1 MANETYKVELLITA
15 QDQSAPVIEQANE
28 RINRFA
34 QNAELTNKKLARS
47 LNTTYKPT
55 ITAIDNTAPAV
66 ASAQSGLSRI
76 VGKVWSVVVHA
87 VDQATPVFS
96 SILSGA
102 KSFVSKIG
110 SILGGVGRM
119 ITSPLG
125 MLGIAGAGVGM
136 TALIAGPLKLAGEME
151 QARISFNFFLKDA
164 ERAKRFIG
172 ELQALAAVTPF
183 EFADVQSLATQ
194 LLPIYTQMYGVEK
207 ATGITLETLQKFAD
221 AAAMTG
227 AGMEGLKGAMLG
239 FTQIAMSG
247 RLSLQDLRQVTLG
260 LRIPMTD
267 VLKEL
272 GVKSLDDISKKAIPA
287 KQAMEAILR
296 ALKQY
301 AGGSELQA
309 KTLVGLISTLK
320 DIAGMT
326 ITYFGEGML
335 KPVEDILFGLVE
347 AATKGE
353 DALKSVQDRLY
364 KAGVRVGEAMQNA
377 YRKVVR
383 FFGDLSSIPGWN
395 QMSMTQKI
403 ITAFSQVLTELN
415 NWLKGDQGQEAFRK
429 IQETINS
436 FFKTIFGPENSEL
449 IKQLVDFGY
458 TLGSELASAIFNGIK
473 SNVKLMT
480 ILGAIVGFQIAGWK
494 GALVGAGGA
503 AALAALFNLEEYL
516 NERGT
521 PEVTS
526 STSELTPEQY
536 QMMLIQA
543 GMLPDE
549 AYKFMVESGYITSTG
564 ELIDEIPS
572 QSLPAHA
579 RGGIFYTRHIAEVAE
594 RGAEAIIPLERTKK
608 NVELWQVVGEHL
620 GVMRNAPIESVTQAT
635 INNTYNTMNQATINN
650 TYNTMKNVQ
659 AMSYSTVT
667 HNVQTEV
674 PTVSVVPRNVQS
686 TVNIN
691 VNTEGLIGEVV
702 INNKADVDEA
712 VDKIVGALAPELRKA
727 FSNMVVG

>member
-1 MANETYKVELLITA
+1 MANETYKVELLIIA

-66 ASAQSGLSRI
+66 ASAQSGLSKI
-76 VGKVWSVVVHA
+76 AGKVWSVVVHA
-87 VDQATPVFS
+87 VDQVTPVFS

-102 KSFVSKIG
+102 KSFVSRIG

-125 MLGIAGAGVGM
+125 MLGIAGAGAGM

-151 QARISFNFFLKDA
+151 QARVSFKFFLEDE

-172 ELQALAAVTPF
+172 ELQALAAITPF
-183 EFADVQSLATQ
+183 EFKDVQDLATQ
-194 LLPIYTQMYGVEK
+194 LLPVYKQMYGLEN
-207 ATGITLETLQKFAD
+207 ATAMTLDTLLKFAD
-221 AAAMTG
+221 AASMTG

-239 FTQIAMSG
+239 FTQIAQSG
-247 RLSLQDLRQVTLG
+247 RLNLQDLRQVTLN
-260 LRIPMTD
+260 LKIPMTD

-287 KQAMEAILR
+287 KQAMEAIGR

-309 KTLVGLISTLK
+309 KTLVGLISQLK
-320 DIAGMT
+320 DIADMT

-335 KPVEDILFGLVE
+335 KPVEDILFELVE

-395 QMSMTQKI
+395 EMSMTQKI

-449 IKQLVDFGY
+449 IKQLATFGY

-473 SNVKLMT
+473 DNKALMT
-480 ILGAIVGFQIAGWK
+480 ILGAIVGFKVGR
-494 GALVGAGGA
+494 LVGAPWQGAVIGAGGML
-503 AALAALFNLEEYL
+503 ALSSLFGLEEFYKE
-516 NERGT
+516 N
-521 PEVTS
+521 PVVTQ
-526 STSELTPEQY
+526 EQQKVQYEQY
-536 QMMLIQA
+536 LSFVMSM
-543 GMLPDE
+543 GMTREE
-549 AYKFMVESGYITSTG
+549 AERFIEGMKEQPKVKPE
-564 ELIDEIPS
+564 P
-572 QSLPAHA
+572 LPAHA

-594 RGAEAIIPLERTKK
+594 RGAEAIIPLERTEQA
-608 NVELWQVVGEHL
+608 VRLWRAVGEYI
-620 GVMRNAPIESVTQAT
+620 GAIPKEVT
-635 INNTYNTMNQATINN
+635 YS
-650 TYNTMKNVQ
+650 VQ
-659 AMSYSTVT
+659 AQAVTPLGSVPYGTVT
-667 HNVQTEV
+667 KSNVI
-674 PTVSVVPRNVQS
+674 NL
-686 TVNIN
+686 N
-691 VNTEGLIGEVV
+691 VNTEGLISEVV

-712 VDKIVGALAPELRKA
+712 VDKIVGVLAPELRKA

>member
-76 VGKVWSVVVHA
+76 AGKVWSVVVHA
-87 VDQATPVFS
+87 VDQVTPVFS

-102 KSFVSKIG
+102 KSFVSRIG

-194 LLPIYTQMYGVEK
+194 LLPIYTQIYGVEK

-377 YRKVVR
+377 YRKIIS
-383 FFGDLSSIPGWN
+383 FFGSLSSLPGWN

-403 ITAFSQVLTELN
+403 ITAFSQVLTALN

-449 IKQLVDFGY
+449 IKQLATFGY
-458 TLGSELASAIFNGIK
+458 TLGTELASAIFNGIK
-473 SNVKLMT
+473 SNVKLIT
-480 ILGAIVGFQIAGWK
+480 ILGAIVGFKIAGWK
-494 GALVGAGGA
+494 GAVIGAGGML
-503 AALAALFNLEEYL
+503 ALSSLFGLEEFYKE
-516 NERGT
+516 N
-521 PEVTS
+521 PVVTQ
-526 STSELTPEQY
+526 EQQKAQYEQY
-536 QMMLIQA
+536 LSFVMSM
-543 GMLPDE
+543 GMTREE
-549 AYKFMVESGYITSTG
+549 AERFIEGMKEQPKVKPE
-564 ELIDEIPS
+564 P
-572 QSLPAHA
+572 LPAHA

-620 GVMRNAPIESVTQAT
+620 GVMRRAPIESVTQAT

>member
-76 VGKVWSVVVHA
+76 AGKVGNVVVHA
-87 VDQATPVFS
+87 VDQVTPVFS

-102 KSFVSKIG
+102 KSFVSKLG

-403 ITAFSQVLTELN
+403 ITAFSQVLTALN
-415 NWLKGDQGQEAFRK
+415 NWLKGDQGQEVFRK

-449 IKQLVDFGY
+449 IKQLATFGY
-458 TLGSELASAIFNGIK
+458 TLGTELASAIFNGIK

-480 ILGAIVGFQIAGWK
+480 ILGAIVGFKIAGWK
-494 GALVGAGGA
+494 GAVIGAGGMF
-503 AALAALFNLEEYL
+503 ALSSLFGLEEFYKE
-516 NERGT
+516 NPVATQEQQK
-521 PEVTS
+521 VQY
-526 STSELTPEQY
+526 EQY
-536 QMMLIQA
+536 LSFVMSM
-543 GMLPDE
+543 GMTREE
-549 AYKFMVESGYITSTG
+549 AERFIEGMKEQPKVKPE
-564 ELIDEIPS
+564 P
-572 QSLPAHA
+572 LPAHA

-712 VDKIVGALAPELRKA
+712 VDKIVGVLAPELRKA

>member
-66 ASAQSGLSRI
+66 ASAQSGLSKI
-76 VGKVWSVVVHA
+76 AGKVWSVVVHA
-87 VDQATPVFS
+87 VDQVTPVFS

-403 ITAFSQVLTELN
+403 ITAFSQVLTALN
-415 NWLKGDQGQEAFRK
+415 NWLKGDQGQEVFRK

-449 IKQLVDFGY
+449 IKQLATFGY
-458 TLGSELASAIFNGIK
+458 TLGTELASAIFNGIK

-480 ILGAIVGFQIAGWK
+480 ILGAIVGFKIAGWK
-494 GALVGAGGA
+494 GAVIGAGGMF
-503 AALAALFNLEEYL
+503 ALSSLFGLEEFYKE
-516 NERGT
+516 N
-521 PEVTS
+521 PVVTQ
-526 STSELTPEQY
+526 EQQKVQYEQY
-536 QMMLIQA
+536 LSFVMSM
-543 GMLPDE
+543 GMTREE
-549 AYKFMVESGYITSTG
+549 AERFIEGMKEQPKVKPE
-564 ELIDEIPS
+564 P
-572 QSLPAHA
+572 LPAHA

-594 RGAEAIIPLERTKK
+594 RGAEAIIPLERTEQA
-608 NVELWQVVGEHL
+608 VRLWRAVGEYI
-620 GVMRNAPIESVTQAT
+620 GAIPKEVT
-635 INNTYNTMNQATINN
+635 YS
-650 TYNTMKNVQ
+650 VQ
-659 AMSYSTVT
+659 AQAVTPLGSVPYGTVT
-667 HNVQTEV
+667 KSNVI
-674 PTVSVVPRNVQS
+674 NL
-686 TVNIN
+686 N
-691 VNTEGLIGEVV
+691 VNTEGLISEVV

-712 VDKIVGALAPELRKA
+712 VDKIVGVLAPELRKA

>member
-1 MANETYKVELLITA
+1 MANETYKIELLITA

-66 ASAQSGLSRI
+66 ASAQSGLSKI
-76 VGKVWSVVVHA
+76 AGKVWNVVVHA

-136 TALIAGPLKLAGEME
+136 TALIAGPLKLAGNME

-207 ATGITLETLQKFAD
+207 ATGTTLETLQKFAD

-296 ALKQY
+296 SLKAY
-301 AGGSELQA
+301 AGGSQIQARTLQ
-309 KTLVGLISTLK
+309 GLISTLK

-335 KPVEDILFGLVE
+335 KPVEDILFSLLD

-377 YRKVVR
+377 YRKIIS
-383 FFGDLSSIPGWN
+383 FFGSLSSLPGWN

-403 ITAFSQVLTELN
+403 ITAFSQVLTALN

-436 FFKTIFGPENSEL
+436 FFKTIFGPENAEL
-449 IKQLVDFGY
+449 IKTLTTFGY
-458 TLGSELASAIFNGIK
+458 MLGTELASAIFNGIK
-473 SNVKLMT
+473 SNVGLMT
-480 ILGAIVGFQIAGWK
+480 ILGAIVGFKIAGWK

-503 AALAALFNLEEYL
+503 AALAGLFNLEEYL

-526 STSELTPEQY
+526 STPELTGSAAQY

-594 RGAEAIIPLERTKK
+594 RGAEAIITLERTEQA
-608 NVELWQVVGEHL
+608 VRLWRAVGEYI
-620 GVMRNAPIESVTQAT
+620 GAIPKEVT
-635 INNTYNTMNQATINN
+635 YS
-650 TYNTMKNVQ
+650 VQ
-659 AMSYSTVT
+659 AQAVTPLGSVPYGTVT
-667 HNVQTEV
+667 KSNVI
-674 PTVSVVPRNVQS
+674 NL
-686 TVNIN
+686 N
-691 VNTEGLIGEVV
+691 VNTEGLISEVV
-702 INNKADVDEA
+702 INNKADVEEA
-712 VDKIVGALAPELRKA
+712 VDKIVGVLAPELRKA

>member
-76 VGKVWSVVVHA
+76 AGKVWNVVVHA

-151 QARISFNFFLKDA
+151 QARVSFNFFLKDA

-172 ELQALAAVTPF
+172 ELQALAAITPF
-183 EFADVQSLATQ
+183 EFKDVQDLATQ
-194 LLPIYTQMYGVEK
+194 LLPVYKQMYGLEN
-207 ATGITLETLQKFAD
+207 ATAMTLDTLRKFAD
-221 AAAMTG
+221 AASMTG

-239 FTQIAMSG
+239 FTQIAQSG
-247 RLSLQDLRQVTLG
+247 RLGLQDLRQVTLN
-260 LRIPMTD
+260 LKIPMTD

-287 KQAMEAILR
+287 KQAMEAIGR

-309 KTLVGLISTLK
+309 KTLVGLISALK

-353 DALKSVQDRLY
+353 DALKKVQDQFYR
-364 KAGVRVGEAMQNA
+364 AGVKVGETMQNA

-383 FFGDLSSIPGWN
+383 FFSDLSSIPGWN
-395 QMSMTQKI
+395 QMSTTQKI
-403 ITAFSQVLTELN
+403 ITAFSQVLTALN
-415 NWLKGDQGQEAFRK
+415 NWLKGDQGQEAVRK
-429 IQETINS
+429 IQETINT
-436 FFKTIFGPENSEL
+436 FFKAIFSKENAEL
-449 IKQLVDFGY
+449 IKTLTDFGY
-458 TLGSELASAIFNGIK
+458 MLGTELASAIFNGIK
-473 SNVKLMT
+473 SNVGLMT
-480 ILGAIVGFQIAGWK
+480 ILGAIVGFKIAGWK

-503 AALAALFNLEEYL
+503 AALAGLFNLEEYL

-526 STSELTPEQY
+526 STPELTGSAAQY

-564 ELIDEIPS
+564 ELIDKIPLS
-572 QSLPAHA
+572 SLPAHA

-620 GVMRNAPIESVTQAT
+620 GVMRNAPIESVT
-635 INNTYNTMNQATINN
+635 QATINN

>member
-76 VGKVWSVVVHA
+76 AGKVWSVVVHA
-87 VDQATPVFS
+87 VDQVTPVFS

-415 NWLKGDQGQEAFRK
+415 NWLKGDQGQEVFRK

-449 IKQLVDFGY
+449 IKQLATFGY

-473 SNVKLMT
+473 SNVGLMT
-480 ILGAIVGFQIAGWK
+480 ILGAIVGFKIAGWK
-494 GALVGAGGA
+494 GAVIGAGGMF
-503 AALAALFNLEEYL
+503 ALSSLFGLEEFYKE
-516 NERGT
+516 NPVATQEQQK
-521 PEVTS
+521 VQY
-526 STSELTPEQY
+526 EQY
-536 QMMLIQA
+536 LSFVMSM
-543 GMLPDE
+543 GMTREE
-549 AYKFMVESGYITSTG
+549 AERFIEGMKEQPKVKPE
-564 ELIDEIPS
+564 P
-572 QSLPAHA
+572 LPAHA

-712 VDKIVGALAPELRKA
+712 VDKIVGVLAPELRKA

>member
-1 MANETYKVELLITA
+1 MANETYKVELLIIA

-76 VGKVWSVVVHA
+76 AGKVWSVVVHA
-87 VDQATPVFS
+87 VDQVTPVFS

-151 QARISFNFFLKDA
+151 QARVSFKFFLKDA

-172 ELQALAAVTPF
+172 ELQALAAITPF
-183 EFADVQSLATQ
+183 EFKDVQDLATQ
-194 LLPIYTQMYGVEK
+194 LLPVYKQMYGLEN
-207 ATGITLETLQKFAD
+207 ATAMTLDTLLKFAD
-221 AAAMTG
+221 AASMTG

-239 FTQIAMSG
+239 FTQIAQSG
-247 RLSLQDLRQVTLG
+247 RLGLQDLRQVTLG
-260 LRIPMTD
+260 LKIPMTD

-287 KQAMEAILR
+287 KQAMEAIGR

-309 KTLVGLISTLK
+309 KTLVGLISQLK

-395 QMSMTQKI
+395 EMSMTQKI
-403 ITAFSQVLTELN
+403 ITAFSQVLTALN

-449 IKQLVDFGY
+449 IKQLATFGY

-473 SNVKLMT
+473 SNVGLMT
-480 ILGAIVGFQIAGWK
+480 ILGAIVGFKIAGWK
-494 GALVGAGGA
+494 GAVIGAGGML
-503 AALAALFNLEEYL
+503 ALSSLFGLEEFYK
-516 NERGT
+516 EH
-521 PEVTS
+521 PVV
-526 STSELTPEQY
+526 TPEQERAQY
-536 QMMLIQA
+536 EQFLSFVMSMGYTREQA
-543 GMLPDE
+543 EQYIDGLKEPPE
-549 AYKFMVESGYITSTG
+549 AKSGQI
-564 ELIDEIPS
+564 
-572 QSLPAHA
+572 PAHA

-594 RGAEAIIPLERTKK
+594 RGAEAIIPLERTEQA
-608 NVELWQVVGEHL
+608 VRLWRAVGEYI
-620 GVMRNAPIESVTQAT
+620 GAIPKEVT
-635 INNTYNTMNQATINN
+635 YS
-650 TYNTMKNVQ
+650 VQ
-659 AMSYSTVT
+659 AQAVTPLGSVPYGTVT
-667 HNVQTEV
+667 KSNVI
-674 PTVSVVPRNVQS
+674 NL
-686 TVNIN
+686 N
-691 VNTEGLIGEVV
+691 VNTEGLISEVV

-712 VDKIVGALAPELRKA
+712 VDKIVGVLAPELRKA

>member
-76 VGKVWSVVVHA
+76 AGKVWSVVVHA
-87 VDQATPVFS
+87 VDQVTPVFS

-125 MLGIAGAGVGM
+125 MLGIAGAGAGM

-151 QARISFNFFLKDA
+151 QARVSFKFFLEDE

-172 ELQALAAVTPF
+172 ELQALAAITPF
-183 EFADVQSLATQ
+183 EFKDVQDLATQ
-194 LLPIYTQMYGVEK
+194 LLPVYKQMYGLEN
-207 ATGITLETLQKFAD
+207 ATAMTLDTLLKFAD
-221 AAAMTG
+221 AASMTG

-239 FTQIAMSG
+239 FTQIAQSG
-247 RLSLQDLRQVTLG
+247 RLGLQDLRQVTLG
-260 LRIPMTD
+260 LKIPMTD

-287 KQAMEAILR
+287 KQAMEAIGR

-309 KTLVGLISTLK
+309 KTLVGLISQLK

-335 KPVEDILFGLVE
+335 KPVEDILFELVE

-403 ITAFSQVLTELN
+403 ITAFSQVLTALN
-415 NWLKGDQGQEAFRK
+415 NWLKGDQGQEVFRK

-449 IKQLVDFGY
+449 IKQLATFGY
-458 TLGSELASAIFNGIK
+458 TLGTELASAIFNGIK
-473 SNVKLMT
+473 SNVGLMT
-480 ILGAIVGFQIAGWK
+480 ILGAIVGFKIAGWK
-494 GALVGAGGA
+494 GAVIGAGGMF
-503 AALAALFNLEEYL
+503 ALSSLFGLEEFYKKIPVVTQEQQKVQYEQDL
-516 NERGT
+516 SFVMSMGMTREEAERFIEGMKEQPKVK
-521 PEVTS
+521 PE
-526 STSELTPEQY
+526 P
-536 QMMLIQA
+536 
-543 GMLPDE
+543 
-549 AYKFMVESGYITSTG
+549 
-564 ELIDEIPS
+564 
-572 QSLPAHA
+572 LPAHA

-712 VDKIVGALAPELRKA
+712 VDKIVGVLAPELRKA

>member
-66 ASAQSGLSRI
+66 ASAQSGLSKI
-76 VGKVWSVVVHA
+76 AGKVWSVVVHA
-87 VDQATPVFS
+87 VDQVTPVFS

-102 KSFVSKIG
+102 KSFVSRIG

-125 MLGIAGAGVGM
+125 MLGIAGAGAGM

-151 QARISFNFFLKDA
+151 QARVSFKFFLEDE

-172 ELQALAAVTPF
+172 ELQALAAITPF
-183 EFADVQSLATQ
+183 EFKDVQDLATQ
-194 LLPIYTQMYGVEK
+194 LLPVYKQMYGLEN
-207 ATGITLETLQKFAD
+207 ATAMTLDTLLKFAD
-221 AAAMTG
+221 AASMTG

-239 FTQIAMSG
+239 FTQIAQSG
-247 RLSLQDLRQVTLG
+247 RLGLQDLRQVTLG
-260 LRIPMTD
+260 LKIPMTD

-287 KQAMEAILR
+287 KQAMEAIGR

-309 KTLVGLISTLK
+309 KTLVGLISALK

-403 ITAFSQVLTELN
+403 ITAFSQVLTALN
-415 NWLKGDQGQEAFRK
+415 NWLKGDQGQEVFRK

-449 IKQLVDFGY
+449 IKQLATFGY

-480 ILGAIVGFQIAGWK
+480 ILGAIVGFKIAGWE
-494 GALVGAGGA
+494 GAIVGAGGML
-503 AALAALFNLEEYL
+503 ALASLFGLEEFYKE
-516 NERGT
+516 N
-521 PEVTS
+521 PVV
-526 STSELTPEQY
+526 TPEQEQVQY
-536 QMMLIQA
+536 EQYLSFVMSM
-543 GMLPDE
+543 GMTREE
-549 AYKFMVESGYITSTG
+549 AERFIEGMKEQPKVKPE
-564 ELIDEIPS
+564 P
-572 QSLPAHA
+572 LPAHA

-620 GVMRNAPIESVTQAT
+620 GVMRSAPIESVTQAT

-712 VDKIVGALAPELRKA
+712 VDKIVGVLAPELRKA

>member
-76 VGKVWSVVVHA
+76 AGKVWSVVVHA
-87 VDQATPVFS
+87 VDQVTPVFS

-102 KSFVSKIG
+102 KSFVSRIG

-151 QARISFNFFLKDA
+151 QARVSFKFFLEDE

-172 ELQALAAVTPF
+172 ELQALAAITPF
-183 EFADVQSLATQ
+183 EFKDVQDLATQ
-194 LLPIYTQMYGVEK
+194 LLPVYKQMYGLEN
-207 ATGITLETLQKFAD
+207 ATAMTLDTLLKFAD
-221 AAAMTG
+221 AASMTG

-239 FTQIAMSG
+239 FTQIAQSG
-247 RLSLQDLRQVTLG
+247 RLGLQDLRQVTLG
-260 LRIPMTD
+260 LKIPMTD

-287 KQAMEAILR
+287 KQAMEAIGR

-309 KTLVGLISTLK
+309 KTLVGLISALK

-383 FFGDLSSIPGWN
+383 FFSDLSSIPGWD

-403 ITAFSQVLTELN
+403 ITAFSQVLTALN
-415 NWLKGDQGQEAFRK
+415 NWLKGDQGQEVFRK

-449 IKQLVDFGY
+449 IKQLATFGY

-473 SNVKLMT
+473 SNVGLMT
-480 ILGAIVGFQIAGWK
+480 ILGAIVGFKIAGWK
-494 GALVGAGGA
+494 GAVIGAGGMF
-503 AALAALFNLEEYL
+503 ALSSLFGLEEFYKE
-516 NERGT
+516 N
-521 PEVTS
+521 PVVTQ
-526 STSELTPEQY
+526 EQQKVQYEQY
-536 QMMLIQA
+536 LSFVMSM
-543 GMLPDE
+543 GMTREE
-549 AYKFMVESGYITSTG
+549 AERFIEGMKEQPKVKPE
-564 ELIDEIPS
+564 P
-572 QSLPAHA
+572 LPAHA

-594 RGAEAIIPLERTKK
+594 RGAEAIIPLERT
-608 NVELWQVVGEHL
+608 EQAIRLWRAVGEYI
-620 GVMRNAPIESVTQAT
+620 GAIPKEVT
-635 INNTYNTMNQATINN
+635 YS
-650 TYNTMKNVQ
+650 VQ
-659 AMSYSTVT
+659 AQAVT
-667 HNVQTEV
+667 PLGSVPYGAVTKSNVI
-674 PTVSVVPRNVQS
+674 NL
-686 TVNIN
+686 N
-691 VNTEGLIGEVV
+691 VNTEGLISEVV

-712 VDKIVGALAPELRKA
+712 VDKIVGVLAPELRKA

>member
-76 VGKVWSVVVHA
+76 AGKVWNVVVHA

-151 QARISFNFFLKDA
+151 QARVSFNFFLKDA

-172 ELQALAAVTPF
+172 ELQALAAITPF
-183 EFADVQSLATQ
+183 EFKDVQDLATQ
-194 LLPIYTQMYGVEK
+194 LLPVYKQMYGLEN
-207 ATGITLETLQKFAD
+207 ATAMTLDTLRKFAD
-221 AAAMTG
+221 AASMTG

-239 FTQIAMSG
+239 FTQIAQSG
-247 RLSLQDLRQVTLG
+247 RLGLQDLRQVTLN
-260 LRIPMTD
+260 LKIPMTD

-287 KQAMEAILR
+287 KQAMEAIGR

-309 KTLVGLISTLK
+309 KTLVGLISALK

-353 DALKSVQDRLY
+353 DALKKVQDQFYR
-364 KAGVRVGEAMQNA
+364 AGVKVGEAMQNA

-429 IQETINS
+429 IQETINT
-436 FFKTIFGPENSEL
+436 FFKAIFSTENSEL
-449 IKQLVDFGY
+449 IKQLTTFGY
-458 TLGSELASAIFNGIK
+458 TLGTELASAIFNGIK
-473 SNVKLMT
+473 DNKALMT
-480 ILGAIVGFQIAGWK
+480 ILGAIVGFKIGSLV
-494 GALVGAGGA
+494 GAPWQGAVVGAGGML
-503 AALAALFNLEEYL
+503 ALSSLFGLEEFYK
-516 NERGT
+516 EH
-521 PEVTS
+521 PVV
-526 STSELTPEQY
+526 TPEQERAQY
-536 QMMLIQA
+536 EQFLSFVMSMGYTREQA
-543 GMLPDE
+543 EQYIEGLKEPPE
-549 AYKFMVESGYITSTG
+549 AKPGQI
-564 ELIDEIPS
+564 
-572 QSLPAHA
+572 PAHA

-620 GVMRNAPIESVTQAT
+620 GVMRNAPIESVT
-635 INNTYNTMNQATINN
+635 QATINN

>member
-87 VDQATPVFS
+87 VDQVTPVFS

-125 MLGIAGAGVGM
+125 MLGIAGGGVGM

-151 QARISFNFFLKDA
+151 QARVSFKFFLEDE

-172 ELQALAAVTPF
+172 ELQALAAITPF
-183 EFADVQSLATQ
+183 EFKDVQDLATQ
-194 LLPIYTQMYGVEK
+194 LLPVYKQMYGLEN
-207 ATGITLETLQKFAD
+207 ATAMTLDTLLKFAD
-221 AAAMTG
+221 AASMTG

-239 FTQIAMSG
+239 FTQIAQSG
-247 RLSLQDLRQVTLG
+247 RLGLQDLRQVTLG
-260 LRIPMTD
+260 LKIPMTD

-287 KQAMEAILR
+287 KQAMEAIGR

-309 KTLVGLISTLK
+309 KTLVGLISALK

-449 IKQLVDFGY
+449 IKQLATFGY

-473 SNVKLMT
+473 DNKALMT
-480 ILGAIVGFQIAGWK
+480 ILGAIVGFKIAGWE
-494 GALVGAGGA
+494 GAIVGAGGML
-503 AALAALFNLEEYL
+503 ALASLFGLEEFYKE
-516 NERGT
+516 N
-521 PEVTS
+521 PVV
-526 STSELTPEQY
+526 TPEQEQAQY
-536 QMMLIQA
+536 QQYLSFVMSM
-543 GMLPDE
+543 GMTREE
-549 AYKFMVESGYITSTG
+549 AERFIEGMKEQPKVKPE
-564 ELIDEIPS
+564 P
-572 QSLPAHA
+572 LPAHA

-620 GVMRNAPIESVTQAT
+620 GVMRSAPIESVTQAT

-712 VDKIVGALAPELRKA
+712 VDKIVGVLAPELRKA

>member
-66 ASAQSGLSRI
+66 ASAQSGLSKI
-76 VGKVWSVVVHA
+76 AGKVWSVVVHA
-87 VDQATPVFS
+87 VDQVTPVFS

-151 QARISFNFFLKDA
+151 QARVSFKFFLEDE

-172 ELQALAAVTPF
+172 ELQALAAITPF
-183 EFADVQSLATQ
+183 EFKDVQDLATQ
-194 LLPIYTQMYGVEK
+194 LLPVYKQMYGLEN
-207 ATGITLETLQKFAD
+207 ATAMTLDTLLKFAD
-221 AAAMTG
+221 AASMTG

-239 FTQIAMSG
+239 FTQIAQSG
-247 RLSLQDLRQVTLG
+247 RLNLQDLRQVTLN
-260 LRIPMTD
+260 LKIPMTD

-309 KTLVGLISTLK
+309 KTLVGLISALK

-383 FFGDLSSIPGWN
+383 FFSDLSSIPGWN

-415 NWLKGDQGQEAFRK
+415 NWLKGDQGQEVFRK

-436 FFKTIFGPENSEL
+436 FFKTIFGPENAEL
-449 IKQLVDFGY
+449 IKTLVDFGY
-458 TLGSELASAIFNGIK
+458 TLGTELASAIFNGIK
-473 SNVKLMT
+473 SNVGLMT
-480 ILGAIVGFQIAGWK
+480 ILGAIVGFKIAGWK
-494 GALVGAGGA
+494 GAVIGAGGML
-503 AALAALFNLEEYL
+503 ALSSLFGLEEFYKE
-516 NERGT
+516 N
-521 PEVTS
+521 PVVTQ
-526 STSELTPEQY
+526 EQQKAQYEQY
-536 QMMLIQA
+536 LSFVMSM
-543 GMLPDE
+543 GMTREE
-549 AYKFMVESGYITSTG
+549 AERFIEGMKEQPKVKPE
-564 ELIDEIPS
+564 P
-572 QSLPAHA
+572 LPAHA

-594 RGAEAIIPLERTKK
+594 RGAEAIIPLERTEQA
-608 NVELWQVVGEHL
+608 VRLWRAVGEYI
-620 GVMRNAPIESVTQAT
+620 GAIPKEVT
-635 INNTYNTMNQATINN
+635 YS
-650 TYNTMKNVQ
+650 VQ
-659 AMSYSTVT
+659 AQAVTPLGSVPYGTVT
-667 HNVQTEV
+667 KSNVI
-674 PTVSVVPRNVQS
+674 NL
-686 TVNIN
+686 N
-691 VNTEGLIGEVV
+691 VNTEGLISEVV
-702 INNKADVDEA
+702 INNKADVEEA

>member
-66 ASAQSGLSRI
+66 ASAQSGLSKI
-76 VGKVWSVVVHA
+76 AGKVWSVVVHA

-102 KSFVSKIG
+102 KSFVSRIG

-136 TALIAGPLKLAGEME
+136 TALIAGPLKLAGNME

-207 ATGITLETLQKFAD
+207 ATGTTLETLQKFAD

-227 AGMEGLKGAMLG
+227 AGMEGLKSAMLG

-287 KQAMEAILR
+287 RQAMEAILR
-296 ALKQY
+296 SLKAY
-301 AGGSELQA
+301 AGGSQIQARTLQ
-309 KTLVGLISTLK
+309 GLISTLK

-335 KPVEDILFGLVE
+335 KPVEDILFSLLD

-403 ITAFSQVLTELN
+403 ITAFNSAITALN
-415 NWLKGDQGQEAFRK
+415 NWLKGDQGKEVFGK

-436 FFKTIFGPENSEL
+436 FFKTIFGPENAEL
-449 IKQLVDFGY
+449 IKTLADFGY
-458 TLGSELASAIFNGIK
+458 MLGSELASAIFNGIK
-473 SNVKLMT
+473 DNKALMT
-480 ILGAIVGFQIAGWK
+480 ILGAIVGFKIGSLVGAPWK
-494 GALVGAGGA
+494 GAVVGAGGML
-503 AALAALFNLEEYL
+503 ALSSLFGLEEFYK
-516 NERGT
+516 EH
-521 PEVTS
+521 PVV
-526 STSELTPEQY
+526 TPEQERAQY
-536 QMMLIQA
+536 EQFLSFVMSMGYTREQA
-543 GMLPDE
+543 EQYIEGLKEPPE
-549 AYKFMVESGYITSTG
+549 AKSGQI
-564 ELIDEIPS
+564 
-572 QSLPAHA
+572 PAHA

-594 RGAEAIIPLERTKK
+594 RGAEAIIPLERTEQA
-608 NVELWQVVGEHL
+608 VRLWRAVGEYI
-620 GVMRNAPIESVTQAT
+620 GAIPKEVT
-635 INNTYNTMNQATINN
+635 YS
-650 TYNTMKNVQ
+650 VQ
-659 AMSYSTVT
+659 AQAVTPLGSVPYGTVT
-667 HNVQTEV
+667 KSNVI
-674 PTVSVVPRNVQS
+674 NL
-686 TVNIN
+686 N
-691 VNTEGLIGEVV
+691 VNTEGLISEVV
-702 INNKADVDEA
+702 INNKADVEEA
-712 VDKIVGALAPELRKA
+712 VDKIVGVLAPELRKA

>member
-1 MANETYKVELLITA
+1 
-15 QDQSAPVIEQANE
+15 
-28 RINRFA
+28 
-34 QNAELTNKKLARS
+34 
-47 LNTTYKPT
+47 
-55 ITAIDNTAPAV
+55 
-66 ASAQSGLSRI
+66 
-76 VGKVWSVVVHA
+76 
-87 VDQATPVFS
+87 
-96 SILSGA
+96 
-102 KSFVSKIG
+102 
-110 SILGGVGRM
+110 
-119 ITSPLG
+119 
-125 MLGIAGAGVGM
+125 
-136 TALIAGPLKLAGEME
+136 
-151 QARISFNFFLKDA
+151 
-164 ERAKRFIG
+164 
-172 ELQALAAVTPF
+172 
-183 EFADVQSLATQ
+183 
-194 LLPIYTQMYGVEK
+194 
-207 ATGITLETLQKFAD
+207 
-221 AAAMTG
+221 
-227 AGMEGLKGAMLG
+227 MEGLKGAMLG
-239 FTQIAMSG
+239 FTQIAQSG
-247 RLSLQDLRQVTLG
+247 RLGLQDLRQVTLG
-260 LRIPMTD
+260 LKIPMTD

-287 KQAMEAILR
+287 KQAMEAIGR

-309 KTLVGLISTLK
+309 KTLVGLISALK

-335 KPVEDILFGLVE
+335 KPVEDILFELVE

-403 ITAFSQVLTELN
+403 ITAFSQVLTALN
-415 NWLKGDQGQEAFRK
+415 NWLKGDQGQEVFRK

-449 IKQLVDFGY
+449 IKQLATFGY

-480 ILGAIVGFQIAGWK
+480 ILGAIVGFKIAGWK

-526 STSELTPEQY
+526 STSELTAEQY

-594 RGAEAIIPLERTKK
+594 RGAEAIIPLERTEQA
-608 NVELWQVVGEHL
+608 VRLWRAVGEYI
-620 GVMRNAPIESVTQAT
+620 GAIPKEVT
-635 INNTYNTMNQATINN
+635 YS
-650 TYNTMKNVQ
+650 VQ
-659 AMSYSTVT
+659 AQAVTPLGSVPYGTVT
-667 HNVQTEV
+667 KSNVI
-674 PTVSVVPRNVQS
+674 NL
-686 TVNIN
+686 N
-691 VNTEGLIGEVV
+691 VNTEGLISEVV

-712 VDKIVGALAPELRKA
+712 VDKIVGVLAPELRKA

>member
-76 VGKVWSVVVHA
+76 AGKVWSVVVHA
-87 VDQATPVFS
+87 VDQVTPVFS

-151 QARISFNFFLKDA
+151 QARVSFKFFLEDE

-183 EFADVQSLATQ
+183 EFKDVQDLATQ
-194 LLPIYTQMYGVEK
+194 LLPVYKQMYGLEN
-207 ATGITLETLQKFAD
+207 ATAMTLDTLLKFAD
-221 AAAMTG
+221 AGSMTG
-227 AGMEGLKGAMLG
+227 AGMEGIQRAMLG
-239 FTQIAMSG
+239 FTQIAQSG
-247 RLSLQDLRQVTLG
+247 RLNLQDLRQVTLN
-260 LRIPMTD
+260 LKIPMTD

-287 KQAMEAILR
+287 KQAMEAIGR

-309 KTLVGLISTLK
+309 KTLVGLISQLK

-415 NWLKGDQGQEAFRK
+415 NWLKGDQGQEVFRK

-436 FFKTIFGPENSEL
+436 FFKTIFGPENAEL
-449 IKQLVDFGY
+449 IKQLATFGY
-458 TLGSELASAIFNGIK
+458 TLGTELASAIFNGIK

-480 ILGAIVGFQIAGWK
+480 ILGAIVGFKIAGWK
-494 GALVGAGGA
+494 GAVIGAGGMF
-503 AALAALFNLEEYL
+503 ALSSLFGLEEFYKE
-516 NERGT
+516 N
-521 PEVTS
+521 PVVTQ
-526 STSELTPEQY
+526 EQQKVQYEQY
-536 QMMLIQA
+536 LSFVMSM
-543 GMLPDE
+543 GMTREE
-549 AYKFMVESGYITSTG
+549 AERFIEGMKEQPKVKPE
-564 ELIDEIPS
+564 P
-572 QSLPAHA
+572 LPAHA

-620 GVMRNAPIESVTQAT
+620 GVMRSAPIESVTQAT

-712 VDKIVGALAPELRKA
+712 VDKIVGVLAPELRKA

>member
-34 QNAELTNKKLARS
+34 QNAEVTNKKLARS

-76 VGKVWSVVVHA
+76 AGKVWSVVVHA

-151 QARISFNFFLKDA
+151 QARVSFNFFLKDA

-172 ELQALAAVTPF
+172 ELQALAAITPF
-183 EFADVQSLATQ
+183 EFKDVQDLATQ

-207 ATGITLETLQKFAD
+207 ATAKTLETLLQFAD
-221 AAAMTG
+221 AGSMTG
-227 AGMEGLKGAMLG
+227 AGMEGLQRAMLG
-239 FTQIAMSG
+239 FTQIAQSG
-247 RLSLQDLRQVTLG
+247 RLNLQDLRQVTLN
-260 LRIPMTD
+260 LKIPMTD

-287 KQAMEAILR
+287 KQAMEAIGR
-296 ALKQY
+296 ALKPY

-309 KTLVGLISTLK
+309 KTLVGLISALQ

-403 ITAFSQVLTELN
+403 ITAFSQVLTALN

-429 IQETINS
+429 IQETINT
-436 FFKTIFGPENSEL
+436 FFKAIFSTENSEL
-449 IKQLVDFGY
+449 IKQLTTFGY
-458 TLGSELASAIFNGIK
+458 TLGTELASAIFNGIK
-473 SNVKLMT
+473 DNKALMT
-480 ILGAIVGFQIAGWK
+480 ILGAIVGFKVAGWK
-494 GALVGAGGA
+494 GAIVGAGGMF
-503 AALAALFNLEEYL
+503 ALSSLFGLEEFYKE
-516 NERGT
+516 N
-521 PEVTS
+521 PVVTQ
-526 STSELTPEQY
+526 EQQKAQYEQY
-536 QMMLIQA
+536 LSFVMSM
-543 GMLPDE
+543 GMTREE
-549 AYKFMVESGYITSTG
+549 AERFIEGMKEQPKVKPE
-564 ELIDEIPS
+564 P
-572 QSLPAHA
+572 LPAHA

-620 GVMRNAPIESVTQAT
+620 GVMRNAPIESVT
-635 INNTYNTMNQATINN
+635 QATINN

>member
-76 VGKVWSVVVHA
+76 AGKVWSVVVHA

-151 QARISFNFFLKDA
+151 QARVSFNFFLKDA

-172 ELQALAAVTPF
+172 ELQALAAITPF
-183 EFADVQSLATQ
+183 EFKDVQDLATQ

-207 ATGITLETLQKFAD
+207 ATAKTLETLLQFAD
-221 AAAMTG
+221 ASSMTG

-239 FTQIAMSG
+239 FTQIAQSG
-247 RLSLQDLRQVTLG
+247 RLNLQDLRQVTLG
-260 LRIPMTD
+260 LRIPMED

-287 KQAMEAILR
+287 KQAMEAIGR

-309 KTLVGLISTLK
+309 KTLVGLISALK

-335 KPVEDILFGLVE
+335 KPVEDILFSLLD

-383 FFGDLSSIPGWN
+383 FFGDLSSLPGWN

-403 ITAFSQVLTELN
+403 ITAFSQVLTALN

-429 IQETINS
+429 IQETINT
-436 FFKTIFGPENSEL
+436 FFKAIFSTENSEL
-449 IKQLVDFGY
+449 IKQLVTFGY
-458 TLGSELASAIFNGIK
+458 TLGTELASAIFNGIK
-473 SNVKLMT
+473 DNKALMT
-480 ILGAIVGFQIAGWK
+480 ILGAIVGFKVGS
-494 GALVGAGGA
+494 LVGAPWQGAVIGAGGMF
-503 AALAALFNLEEYL
+503 ALSSLFGLEEFYKE
-516 NERGT
+516 N
-521 PEVTS
+521 PVVTQ
-526 STSELTPEQY
+526 EQQKAQYEQY
-536 QMMLIQA
+536 LSFVMSM
-543 GMLPDE
+543 GMTREE
-549 AYKFMVESGYITSTG
+549 AERFIEGMKEQPKVKPE
-564 ELIDEIPS
+564 P
-572 QSLPAHA
+572 LPAHA

-635 INNTYNTMNQATINN
+635 TNN